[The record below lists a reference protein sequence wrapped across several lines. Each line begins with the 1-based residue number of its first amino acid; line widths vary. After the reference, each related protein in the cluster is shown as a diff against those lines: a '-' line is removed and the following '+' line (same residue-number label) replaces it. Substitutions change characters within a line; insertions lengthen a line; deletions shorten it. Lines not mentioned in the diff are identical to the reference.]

1 MSLLD
6 HLIDESIPQRPT
18 PAPATPPTHRYWTTT
33 EQDQHW
39 QDLCKAVGTPG
50 KPRPSHTAA

>member
-6 HLIDESIPQRPT
+6 HLIDESIPQRPD
-18 PAPATPPTHRYWTTT
+18 PAPATPPTRRYWTTT

-39 QDLCKAVGTPG
+39 NDLCHAVGTPG
-50 KPRPSHTAA
+50 KPRPTAA